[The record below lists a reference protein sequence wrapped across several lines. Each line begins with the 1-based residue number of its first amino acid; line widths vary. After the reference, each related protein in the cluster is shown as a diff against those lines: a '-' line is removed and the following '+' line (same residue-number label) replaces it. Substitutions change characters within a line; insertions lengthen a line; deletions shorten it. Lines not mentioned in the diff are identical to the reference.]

1 MRNDARDELDDVPS
15 LGTAGERD
23 AEPGRAE
30 PEKRPGTGA
39 GTGVLWCVIAALL
52 ISFGVL
58 GWWSFQQIG
67 LLNMRLV
74 ATQESFARISEDA
87 AGRLQDISGKVVAAE
102 SSVNTES
109 EALKLRIKRLESQ
122 LLEITQQQQA
132 VATEQK
138 SVQGRQGNHDQRL
151 QEQERALSEGGE
163 RQKSLDEGQ
172 RALQGEQKA
181 LKEALAKVTR
191 QLDEQAQS
199 LAGQKQNAATLDGL
213 GKDVAAL
220 KARSN
225 PTQAISR
232 LEQDLLVLRSE
243 LENRPASGAGIDT
256 AEFDAFRAQ
265 VTRNINALQSQ
276 LANLQGQL
284 NAR

>member
-15 LGTAGERD
+15 LGMAGERD
-23 AEPGRAE
+23 VESARHEPPRRSA
-30 PEKRPGTGA
+30 A
-39 GTGVLWCVIAALL
+39 GTGILWSVIAALL

-87 AGRLQDISGKVVAAE
+87 AGRLQDISGKVVATE
-102 SSVNTES
+102 SSVNSES
-109 EALKLRIKRLESQ
+109 EALKLRIKQLESQ
-122 LLEITQQQQA
+122 VLEIAQQQQA
-132 VATEQK
+132 LATEQK
-138 SVQGRQGNHDQRL
+138 SLQGRQGNHDQRL
-151 QEQERALSEGGE
+151 QEQERGLSAGGE
-163 RQKSLDEGQ
+163 RQQALDASL
-172 RALQGEQKA
+172 RSLQGEQKA
-181 LKEALAKVTR
+181 LQETLAQASRT
-191 QLDEQAQS
+191 LDEQARS
-199 LAGQKQNAATLDGL
+199 LAAQKDNATALESL
-213 GKDVAAL
+213 GKEVGAL
-220 KARSN
+220 KARGN
-225 PTQAISR
+225 PAQAISR

-243 LENRPASGAGIDT
+243 LENRPASAQGVDI

-265 VTRNINALQSQ
+265 VTRNINTLQSQ